1 MNDAALCPK
10 CQQPLSGGVC
20 RSCSNERE
28 FQLVHRELLLLVF
41 LAAAAI
47 PTYLF
52 TRQMA
57 ELNRQR
63 NSRIAAYWYRQGEHQ
78 LANNNPEAAITS
90 LRHATTGD
98 RNSGEYSFTLAKALA
113 ANGHDEEARLALLRL
128 REAAPDNPQINL
140 ELARLSARER
150 EIPQALLY
158 YRHALYGVWTGE
170 KVDERR
176 RQLRLELI
184 HLLLDRK
191 EERRALAELLALSA
205 DSPDTPEAHLQI
217 AQLFIEAGDTPH
229 ALQNFTETAR
239 LDPKNTEALQ
249 GAGAASFR
257 LGDYKTARRFLTLAL
272 ERDASSTSTAQL
284 LETTHLIES
293 SDPLL
298 PRLTFQER
306 AARLTAALDQSV
318 KRLEE
323 CAGRDQLAPAPQPS
337 ESEQLRNEALA
348 LKLTITPEKLRQDP
362 ELVRTGADLVFKI
375 EEKATGNCG
384 KPQGPDEALLL
395 IGRKYKGIER

>member
-1 MNDAALCPK
+1 M
-10 CQQPLSGGVC
+10 
-20 RSCSNERE
+20 
-28 FQLVHRELLLLVF
+28 

-57 ELNRQR
+57 EANRQR
-63 NSRIAAYWYRQGEHQ
+63 NSRIATYWYQLGEQQ
-78 LANNNPEAAITS
+78 LAKNDPEAAISS
-90 LRHATTGD
+90 LRHATTDD
-98 RNSGEYSFTLAKALA
+98 RNNGDYAFLLAKALA
-113 ANGHDEEARLALLRL
+113 AHGHDDEAQLALMRL
-128 REAAPDNPQINL
+128 REAAPDSPQINL

-150 EIPQALLY
+150 QIPQAVLY

-170 KVDERR
+170 RVDERR

-184 HLLLDRK
+184 HLLLDR
-191 EERRALAELLALSA
+191 RDDSRALAELLALSA
-205 DSPDTPEAHLQI
+205 DTPDTPKAHLQI
-217 AQLFIEAGDTPH
+217 AQLFMEVGDNQH

-239 LDPKNTEALQ
+239 LDPKNIEALQ

-257 LGDYKTARRFLTLAL
+257 LGDYKTADRFLTLAL
-272 ERDASSTSTAQL
+272 ERDASSRSTAQL

-306 AARLTAALDQSV
+306 AGRLTAALDQSV
-318 KRLEE
+318 KHLED
-323 CAGRDQLAPAPQPS
+323 CAGKGPLVPGGPQTS
-337 ESEQLRNEALA
+337 EPEQLRNEALA

-362 ELVRTGADLVFKI
+362 ELVRTGADLAFKI
-375 EEKATGNCG
+375 EEKATGSCG
-384 KPQGPDEALLL
+384 QPQGLDRALLL